1 MSGRSLVSSEKNTR
15 KRAVYWGVALLAL
28 IGGPL
33 VYNGL
38 GLSKLRT
45 GFSSATPDE
54 IQAATRD
61 SRCATR
67 LLVNANRS
75 AQDIRVRDL
84 EWVKERCALVERQA
98 EAFEGAGAAAFEG
111 AAP

>member
-15 KRAVYWGVALLAL
+15 RRAVYWGVALLAL

-33 VYNGL
+33 AYSGL

-45 GFSSATPDE
+45 DFSSATPEE
-54 IQAATRD
+54 IEAATRE
-61 SRCATR
+61 SKCANR

-75 AQDIRVRDL
+75 AQDIRIRDL

-98 EAFEGAGAAAFEG
+98 EAFKGA
-111 AAP
+111 P

>member
-1 MSGRSLVSSEKNTR
+1 MSSEKNTR

-33 VYNGL
+33 AYNGL

-45 GFSSATPDE
+45 GFSPATPEE
-54 IQAATRD
+54 IEAATRD
-61 SRCATR
+61 SKCATR

-75 AQDIRVRDL
+75 AQEIRVKDL
-84 EWVKERCALVERQA
+84 DWVKERCALVDRQ
-98 EAFEGAGAAAFEG
+98 AAAFEG
-111 AAP
+111 GAP

>member
-1 MSGRSLVSSEKNTR
+1 MSGRSLVSSEINTR

-33 VYNGL
+33 AYNGL

-45 GFSSATPDE
+45 GFSSATPEE

-61 SRCATR
+61 SKCATR

-75 AQDIRVRDL
+75 AQDIRVKDL

-98 EAFEGAGAAAFEG
+98 EAFKGT
-111 AAP
+111 AP

>member
-1 MSGRSLVSSEKNTR
+1 MSSEKNTR

-28 IGGPL
+28 IGGAL
-33 VYNGL
+33 AYNGL

-45 GFSSATPDE
+45 VFSSATPEE
-54 IQAATRD
+54 IEAATRD
-61 SRCATR
+61 SRCASR

-111 AAP
+111 AAQ